1 MSDSTD
7 AKPWTELREK
17 KQRKPLRAPAPRTG
31 GKPHHWRN
39 MILSWVAVVVV
50 VAGATYAVN
59 AWVNRSL
66 VVVPSTLGG
75 MPQTT
80 DAWVQSFTTDVRGQ
94 QHPEP
99 GAPTTQYTVTGYGTE
114 TDYAVSVVVPAGH
127 AFADSD
133 IDQLPSYRT
142 DLTFGDPQMLDGAR
156 CITGTG
162 TGGDTTVWCV
172 RVDDTTSVMTIAGPQ
187 ASAGRTAAMTGE
199 AFDAQH

>member
-1 MSDSTD
+1 MSEHDGTTQ
-7 AKPWTELREK
+7 WTELREK
-17 KQRKPLRAPAPRTG
+17 KPRKPLQAPTPRGDGTQ
-31 GKPHHWRN
+31 HHWRN

-50 VAGATYAVN
+50 IAGATYAVN

-66 VVVPSTLGG
+66 VVVPPTLGG

-80 DAWVQSFTTDVRGQ
+80 DPWVQSLTADVRGQ
-94 QHPEP
+94 QHAEP

-114 TDYAVSVVVPAGH
+114 TDYAVSIVVPAGH

-133 IDQLPSYRT
+133 IDQLPDYRT
-142 DLTFGDPQMLDGAR
+142 DLDFGAPETLDRAR

-162 TGGDTTVWCV
+162 SGGDTTVWCM
-172 RVDDTTSVMTIAGPQ
+172 RADDTTSVMTLAGPR
-187 ASAGRTAAMTGE
+187 ATAGRTAAMTGE